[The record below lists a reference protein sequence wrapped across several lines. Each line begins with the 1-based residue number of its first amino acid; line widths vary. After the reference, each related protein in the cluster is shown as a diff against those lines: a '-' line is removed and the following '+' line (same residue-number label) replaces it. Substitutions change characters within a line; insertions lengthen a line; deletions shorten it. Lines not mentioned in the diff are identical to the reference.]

1 MSNNAVY
8 GVVQSDGSHCDV
20 STSEKG
26 AKQYATRNGYTQVT
40 RRANGGYEAQ
50 IIATRTGKRWRD
62 GV

>member
-1 MSNNAVY
+1 MAIQAIY

-40 RRANGGYEAQ
+40 RRTNGGYEAQ